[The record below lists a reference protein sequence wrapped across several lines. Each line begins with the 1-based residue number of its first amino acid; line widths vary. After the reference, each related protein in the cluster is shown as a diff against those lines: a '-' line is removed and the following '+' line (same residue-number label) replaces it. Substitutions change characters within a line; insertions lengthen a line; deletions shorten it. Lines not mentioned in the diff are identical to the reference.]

1 MWSFIPASW
10 RIGLAIAGTLA
21 VVGGLGATYVY
32 VRHQGYSQG
41 FAEARTV
48 CAAEQAE
55 QAEANRA
62 AVRDAEQRLYELADQ
77 LSLKELELDDALA
90 DIDAA
95 VAADPDGDLL
105 CLDADSLQR
114 LNAIR

>member
-1 MWSFIPASW
+1 MWSLLPTPW
-10 RIGLAIAGTLA
+10 RLGLAVAGVA
-21 VVGGLGATYVY
+21 AIVGGLGAAYLY
-32 VRHQGYSQG
+32 VRHQGYSNG
-41 FAEARTV
+41 FADARASCEVEAER
-48 CAAEQAE
+48 
-55 QAEANRA
+55 QAEANRNA
-62 AVRDAEQRLYELADQ
+62 IREAEQRLYELADQ
-77 LSLKELELDDALA
+77 LSLKDLELDDALA